1 MVGNNIQ
8 TRPIIG
14 LEIHVQLATRT
25 KMFCGCAVEFAAEPN
40 SLVCPVCLGMPGA
53 LPVINRLAFQ
63 SAVKAAIA
71 LNCEIARFT
80 KWDRKSYY
88 YPDIPKNYQIS
99 QYDLPLS
106 HDGHFD
112 IPGADGS
119 LKPIGI
125 IRAHLEEDAG
135 KNLHEGLDHTRVDLN
150 RAGTPL
156 LEIVTQPDIADA
168 DEAYTFCVELQRL
181 VQYLGIAEGSMQK
194 GQMRF
199 EPNVNVAITHDGK
212 EYRTPI
218 SEIKNLNSFRAVR
231 GAIQYEID
239 RQVRQWQDDH
249 DYTLENRG
257 KINLGWNDD
266 RQVTEFQRGKEE
278 SCDYRYF
285 PDPDLVP
292 VVVEEGWLD
301 ELRREIGELPMSK
314 QRRFISQYGT
324 TDQDC
329 AVILADRDTGVL
341 YEAAIQAG
349 AEARTLTKQFIGIWN
364 HLASA
369 QSTTI
374 GKLGIPAAGV
384 AELVKLVQAGTISA
398 TAASQVAERMYQ
410 RRPDA
415 GPSPL
420 KIAEDLGLIQ
430 ERDESAMQAWVDQA
444 VEKNPQAVKDALGS
458 NAKKAQ
464 AARGFLRGQIMK
476 LSKGQA
482 DPRLAG
488 RLIEK
493 KLAGLGEQ
501 Q

>member
-1 MVGNNIQ
+1 
-8 TRPIIG
+8 
-14 LEIHVQLATRT
+14 
-25 KMFCGCAVEFAAEPN
+25 
-40 SLVCPVCLGMPGA
+40 
-53 LPVINRLAFQ
+53 
-63 SAVKAAIA
+63 
-71 LNCEIARFT
+71 
-80 KWDRKSYY
+80 
-88 YPDIPKNYQIS
+88 
-99 QYDLPLS
+99 
-106 HDGHFD
+106 
-112 IPGADGS
+112 
-119 LKPIGI
+119 
-125 IRAHLEEDAG
+125 
-135 KNLHEGLDHTRVDLN
+135 
-150 RAGTPL
+150 
-156 LEIVTQPDIADA
+156 
-168 DEAYTFCVELQRL
+168 
-181 VQYLGIAEGSMQK
+181 
-194 GQMRF
+194 
-199 EPNVNVAITHDGK
+199 
-212 EYRTPI
+212 
-218 SEIKNLNSFRAVR
+218 
-231 GAIQYEID
+231 
-239 RQVRQWQDDH
+239 
-249 DYTLENRG
+249 
-257 KINLGWNDD
+257 
-266 RQVTEFQRGKEE
+266 
-278 SCDYRYF
+278 
-285 PDPDLVP
+285 LVP
-292 VVVEEGWLD
+292 VVVKEGWLD